1 MKIPPSKSI
10 FLASMLFLF
19 LIQPLQGQEIQFKRT
34 HPISFNNEVRRSTP
48 ATGTLNIVAV
58 MVEFQADTNRLTS
71 GTGIFG
77 SNGFDGLPYLT
88 RENETFIDPLPHNRT
103 YFETHLEFAKNYFLK
118 SSDDQLTIDYQVLPQ
133 VYKLDK
139 PMEEYSPTGESFTL
153 EKIAELM
160 RDIWREVEDQGGFD
174 ATGLDPENTAFVIF
188 HAGIGRDIELTGTS
202 LDITPFDLPSITLDE
217 ANLSDLLDDPFFDGF
232 SINNGAFRVN
242 NSMLIPRTQS
252 RRGTDISNNEIVFPL
267 SINGLLCAS
276 IGSYLGLPDLFNT
289 ENGQP
294 AIGRFGLMDGAGF
307 FAYNGLLPPE
317 PSAWEKVFLGW
328 ETPISVS
335 YEVAN
340 PIQLTAG
347 SLNQPNSIAKIE
359 LSSTEYFLVEN
370 RHRDPNLVDETSA
383 SVTITTR
390 SVNGDLLDKT
400 FTNLDE
406 DFIFQAS
413 SFDTMLTPGTI
424 VDVSNFDWS
433 LPGGIDIG
441 DDGNLGTEDDRHLNG
456 GILIWHIDEGVLAS
470 QLDRDRVNANSE
482 RRGIDLEEGDGAQD
496 IGKSAG
502 LLDNSPTFGYAFD
515 FWWAGNDYR
524 VITRTNEIDLNP
536 NNEFGPETY
545 PNNNSNSGARSGF
558 ELYEF
563 SDNLPVASFK
573 IQKID
578 SNEEIEEIL
587 TIYADE
593 PRIVVPQVTNS
604 GIYEYFPSLLS
615 IYPSTNDT
623 LIFSPASNYVFS
635 LARPDSLISLNN
647 DPTDYLILNT
657 FHQFIVDDKLIL
669 LSRVFISDL
678 VTSID
683 LSNDLE
689 LTRVWSSELP
699 YFLPFMSSQF
709 GDTVNIDF
717 SDLAFLEENG
727 APVTNNSGF
736 EFRSEIINNKYVGI
750 NGNTVEFVGEN
761 IPDYLASYENR
772 LFAGTIQANSRNYY
786 YLFEDGRF
794 SLVDPSKEEPMQII
808 FEEERAEWPAIVD
821 EGRIY
826 RINRIEN
833 TIEGYNFNGAILA
846 NTPILAPDSIQFIGT
861 PIISDI
867 TGDNRQDILVVGQDE
882 YSVNIFAYETDGNPI
897 EGFPLYVGGAIG
909 KDIQPIHP
917 VMNGNVLYAISHTG
931 DLRAWKFL
939 NHTSTQWPSRYGE
952 NPYNKVSAYIEF
964 SDESGSDFSVL
975 NKEQT
980 YNWPNP
986 ANEETNIRYELES
999 AGFVD
1004 ITIID
1009 LSGRVVYER
1018 ELQSFGGSPEEITI
1032 ITRDWGSGAYFARVE
1047 AEVNGRKSSK
1057 LIKIA
1062 VAH

>member
-1 MKIPPSKSI
+1 
-10 FLASMLFLF
+10 
-19 LIQPLQGQEIQFKRT
+19 
-34 HPISFNNEVRRSTP
+34 
-48 ATGTLNIVAV
+48 
-58 MVEFQADTNRLTS
+58 
-71 GTGIFG
+71 
-77 SNGFDGLPYLT
+77 
-88 RENETFIDPLPHNRT
+88 
-103 YFETHLEFAKNYFLK
+103 
-118 SSDDQLTIDYQVLPQ
+118 LTIDYRVLPQ

-139 PMEEYSPTGESFTL
+139 PMEEYSPIGETFTL

-160 RDIWREVEDQGGFD
+160 RDVWWEVEVQGGFD
-174 ATGLDPENTAFVIF
+174 ATGLDPDNTAFVIF
-188 HAGIGRDIELTGTS
+188 HAGIGRDVELTGTS

-217 ANLSDLLDDPFFDGF
+217 ANLSDLLDNPFFDGF
-232 SINNGAFRVN
+232 WINNGAFRVN

-335 YEVAN
+335 YKVAN

-456 GILIWHIDEGVLAS
+456 GILIWHINEGVLAS

-563 SDNLPVASFK
+563 SDNLPVASFR
-573 IQKID
+573 IQKLSQLID
-578 SNEEIEEIL
+578 EIL
-587 TIYADE
+587 AINIDGNSTIG
-593 PRIVVPQVTNS
+593 PQISRNGV
-604 GIYEYFPSLLS
+604 YEFFPSQLS
-615 IYPSTNDT
+615 LYHSDDDT
-623 LIFSPASNYVFS
+623 LIFSPVSNFAFS
-635 LARPDSLISLNN
+635 SSYPDSLIELYDF
-647 DPTDYLILNT
+647 DPVILYTYQQIIIDDHLIALA
-657 FHQFIVDDKLIL
+657 Q
-669 LSRVFISDL
+669 SFISKFLVSVDL
-678 VTSID
+678 RNKNN
-683 LSNDLE
+683 LSN
-689 LTRVWSSELP
+689 TWGSEV
-699 YFLPFMSSQF
+699 FVEGNFMSSQT
-709 GDTVNIDF
+709 GDTLDIEF
-717 SDLAFLEENG
+717 TDLSFLTEAGNR
-727 APVTNNSGF
+727 VSRNSGY

-808 FEEERAEWPAIVD
+808 FE
-821 EGRIY
+821 
-826 RINRIEN
+826 
-833 TIEGYNFNGAILA
+833 
-846 NTPILAPDSIQFIGT
+846 
-861 PIISDI
+861 
-867 TGDNRQDILVVGQDE
+867 
-882 YSVNIFAYETDGNPI
+882 
-897 EGFPLYVGGAIG
+897 
-909 KDIQPIHP
+909 
-917 VMNGNVLYAISHTG
+917 
-931 DLRAWKFL
+931 
-939 NHTSTQWPSRYGE
+939 
-952 NPYNKVSAYIEF
+952 
-964 SDESGSDFSVL
+964 
-975 NKEQT
+975 
-980 YNWPNP
+980 
-986 ANEETNIRYELES
+986 
-999 AGFVD
+999 
-1004 ITIID
+1004 
-1009 LSGRVVYER
+1009 
-1018 ELQSFGGSPEEITI
+1018 
-1032 ITRDWGSGAYFARVE
+1032 
-1047 AEVNGRKSSK
+1047 
-1057 LIKIA
+1057 
-1062 VAH
+1062 